1 MVEQLMI
8 NWAYVILLFVL
19 GFITYRRKS
28 LDLFGSA
35 VMIVMGIIIIFSA
48 GVHWLLLIVLFLIMS
63 LLATKFSKKYKM
75 SLGEFEGRRTSK
87 NVISNGVVAC
97 FMAAV
102 GGYYLTFVGGFIG
115 AIATA
120 TADTLASEIGVLDQQ
135 PRLITTFQKVD
146 PGTNGA
152 ISPLGTAIS
161 IIGAAVIGL
170 AAFILGVLPD
180 FLPSIIVAVVS
191 VTVGCFADSI
201 LGALFENHGWMTN
214 EHVNLSAT
222 IVGAIVG
229 ILLMTFVF

>member
-1 MVEQLMI
+1 MKMEDIII

-35 VMIVMGIIIIFSA
+35 VMIVMGIVIIFSA
-48 GVHWLLLIVLFLIMS
+48 GANWLLLIVLFLVMS

-97 FMAAV
+97 FMAAF
-102 GGYYLTFVGGFIG
+102 GGYYLPFVGGFIG

-120 TADTLASEIGVLDQQ
+120 TADTLASEIGVLDPH
-135 PRLITTFQKVD
+135 PRLITTLQKVD

-152 ISPLGTAIS
+152 ISVLGTVSGIAGAT
-161 IIGAAVIGL
+161 IIGIAAYLLNIMHDPIFVI
-170 AAFILGVLPD
+170 
-180 FLPSIIVAVVS
+180 VVS
-191 VTVGCFADSI
+191 VISGTIGCFIDSI
-201 LGALFENHGWMTN
+201 LGALFENQGWLTN
-214 EHVNLSAT
+214 EHVNLLAT
-222 IVGAIVG
+222 IFGAIVG
-229 ILLMTFVF
+229 ILLI

>member
-1 MVEQLMI
+1 
-8 NWAYVILLFVL
+8 
-19 GFITYRRKS
+19 
-28 LDLFGSA
+28 
-35 VMIVMGIIIIFSA
+35 
-48 GVHWLLLIVLFLIMS
+48 MS

-97 FMAAV
+97 FMAAF

-191 VTVGCFADSI
+191 GTVGCFADSI

>member
-97 FMAAV
+97 FMAAF

-152 ISPLGTAIS
+152 ISILGTAIS

-191 VTVGCFADSI
+191 GTVGCFADSI